1 MCDQGRGARG
11 TWKYSGA
18 FSSPALHQVCC
29 CSIGQSKSWP
39 SQSQHGRVLPKGKET
54 GSRQNGQQYCQQPRL
69 AAQSLPVHKTLLGR
83 SPESSS
89 RLTDDTLIS
98 TGKSL
103 HFPKSLLVF
112 THPQDNP
119 EGLGPGTLVT
129 GEETDRPLQ
138 PVTELESDQV

>member
-1 MCDQGRGARG
+1 M
-11 TWKYSGA
+11 
-18 FSSPALHQVCC
+18 
-29 CSIGQSKSWP
+29 
-39 SQSQHGRVLPKGKET
+39 LPKGKET

-69 AAQSLPVHKTLLGR
+69 ATQSLPVHKTLLGR